1 MQALLDNLAPLLQG
15 LLTTLWMAALSA
27 VGALVLGVVV
37 TAMRVSPIPVLRG
50 VAFAYVQLFLNVP
63 LLALLVLFVF
73 ALPDAGLLMPLP
85 MTAVVVLVDLRGRVR
100 RRGRAQRREHGG
112 DGPGGGG
119 ARARADVP
127 ADAGVGDPAAGAAG
141 GGPAGRQRDDR
152 AGDEHVAVRGVG
164 IVELTAAANKTNL
177 VHAQPIPIF
186 VGAGLT
192 YMALALLIG
201 LGTGWLERTGG
212 DRAMTPRSLRRAR
225 PANPS
230 PDPLWSVVSGLV
242 LAGVV
247 GLGLW
252 QFAKHGQLDAAR
264 WAPFTQWPIWEYLLV
279 GLLGTLEAAA
289 YVAVLSAV
297 GGHLPRAGPAVPGA
311 GSCAGSPPATSRS
324 RAPCRCC

>member
-1 MQALLDNLAPLLQG
+1 MGALLGNLAPLLAG

-85 MTAVVVLVDLRGRVR
+85 MTAVVVLVVYEAAYVAEAVR
-100 RRGRAQRREHGG
+100 SGVNTVALGQAEA
-112 DGPGGGG
+112 
-119 ARARADVP
+119 ARALGLTFRQTLGSVILPQALRAVVQP
-127 ADAGVGDPAAGAAG
+127 VGNVMIALVMNTSLFAA
-141 GGPAGRQRDDR
+141 
-152 AGDEHVAVRGVG
+152 VG

-201 LGTGWLERTGG
+201 LGTGWLER
-212 DRAMTPRSLRRAR
+212 R
-225 PANPS
+225 
-230 PDPLWSVVSGLV
+230 
-242 LAGVV
+242 
-247 GLGLW
+247 
-252 QFAKHGQLDAAR
+252 
-264 WAPFTQWPIWEYLLV
+264 
-279 GLLGTLEAAA
+279 
-289 YVAVLSAV
+289 VAIV
-297 GGHLPRAGPAVPGA
+297 R
-311 GSCAGSPPATSRS
+311 
-324 RAPCRCC
+324 